1 MPIWTPIRQRR
12 AGRQGAVAPATAI
25 PATPHV
31 MTSGPRAGGHSARL
45 YLSGSLT
52 LFALDGAPAYHD
64 VAA

>member
-1 MPIWTPIRQRR
+1 M
-12 AGRQGAVAPATAI
+12 APATAI

-31 MTSGPRAGGHSARL
+31 MTSGPRAGGHSAQL